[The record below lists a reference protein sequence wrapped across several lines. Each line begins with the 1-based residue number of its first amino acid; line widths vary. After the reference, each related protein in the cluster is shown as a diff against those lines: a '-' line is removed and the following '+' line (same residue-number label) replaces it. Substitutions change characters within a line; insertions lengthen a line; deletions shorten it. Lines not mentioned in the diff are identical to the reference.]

1 MVLDNKAP
9 SIGGVPWADSDITPW
24 NLPDGLLE
32 LTARD
37 IWGFLKT
44 HPNFRDVD
52 LKAFY
57 QSLVDKSY
65 CSGLGPVVSHS
76 DVENALVKVISFVSF
91 A

>member
-1 MVLDNKAP
+1 M
-9 SIGGVPWADSDITPW
+9 
-24 NLPDGLLE
+24 
-32 LTARD
+32 
-37 IWGFLKT
+37 
-44 HPNFRDVD
+44 HPNFREVD